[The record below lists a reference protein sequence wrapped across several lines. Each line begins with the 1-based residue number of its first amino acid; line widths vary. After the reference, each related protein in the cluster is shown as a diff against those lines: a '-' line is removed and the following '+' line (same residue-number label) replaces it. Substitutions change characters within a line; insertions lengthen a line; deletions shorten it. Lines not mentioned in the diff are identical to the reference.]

1 MCYYPKTGIK
11 KAIKSALTPR
21 GDWDLHVVK
30 RLSHKE
36 ITSYQTARDKERKA
50 MYTSEVDS
58 ENTHTANRQNQYY
71 HVTASVRSGTCSHR
85 NQNQNAEW
93 VSSIAFNII
102 AS

>member
-36 ITSYQTARDKERKA
+36 ITCYQTARDKEKKA
-50 MYTSEVDS
+50 MYTSAVDS
-58 ENTHTANRQNQYY
+58 EDTHSKQAKSILSPNRKHPQRYMQSSESESECGMGKQY
-71 HVTASVRSGTCSHR
+71 S
-85 NQNQNAEW
+85 
-93 VSSIAFNII
+93 F
-102 AS
+102 